1 MPSERQL
8 MSHAPAA
15 AGHLDIPP
23 RSGVLSNLQYSMYHQ
38 TQDLMT
44 LFVREFSAKPKADGG
59 DVGRKC

>member
-1 MPSERQL
+1 MPLEHQL
-8 MSHAPAA
+8 MSHALATA
-15 AGHLDIPP
+15 SYLDIPP
-23 RSGVLSNLQYSMYHQ
+23 RSSALLNLRYSLYHQ